1 MPDESLRQYLAQ
13 QSPWLTL
20 HDLKQEIQELRALV
34 EKERSLPN
42 DTELSRQGLSAP
54 EGAWLELSQRLQAL
68 EKRAEGLQLWGNLF
82 TIQVSPQRIFLAD
95 ARQVERLNEDER
107 IAGLLL
113 ALCTLFLGAWVQN
126 IITAPGATTIG
137 ILAALFFGGLALFFY
152 WRSRKSWQELHA
164 EGHFSLWPPSGSNG
178 DEGGSS

>member
-34 EKERSLPN
+34 EKERPSPSG
-42 DTELSRQGLSAP
+42 TEPLRQGLPVP
-54 EGAWLELSQRLQAL
+54 EDARLELSQRLQAL

-113 ALCTLFLGAWVQN
+113 ALCTLFLGAWLEN
-126 IITAPGATTIG
+126 IITSSGATTIG
-137 ILAALFFGGLALFFY
+137 ILAALFFGGLALFFH

-164 EGHFSLWPPSGSNG
+164 EGHFSLWPPSGSDIG
-178 DEGGSS
+178 TGGSP